1 MRYMISKDSYGKWS
15 IFVAYKNLNFH
26 STMCRRGVHFTQ
38 SH

>member
-1 MRYMISKDSYGKWS
+1 MRYLYDFKRQLWEVVSLCGL
-15 IFVAYKNLNFH
+15 NLNFH